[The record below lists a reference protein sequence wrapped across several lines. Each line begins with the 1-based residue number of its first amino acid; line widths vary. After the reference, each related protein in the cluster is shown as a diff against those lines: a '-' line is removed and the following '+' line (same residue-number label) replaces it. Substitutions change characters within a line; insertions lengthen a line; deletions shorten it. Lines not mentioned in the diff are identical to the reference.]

1 MVGKKERKSSSGSGS
16 GLDELGGYKVL
27 PVQISDSASTHYLYF
42 KQHTSK
48 REDPLLPSS
57 RTIYISN
64 VPADATE
71 RDLRRLFQG
80 VARVARVVFHA
91 VVGQDAVKTAAATA
105 RAVNELAASTSKGGK
120 GGKKGAKNN
129 TKAAAEDVKA
139 PLAPLLSSGG
149 SAHVVLLEDAELSAV
164 LAMKAG
170 VREWAMGNSQ
180 GLARHMLDY
189 SAARPATDAVRAD
202 VDAFMAR
209 FEEAQYERD
218 RMLAQQQNVADAD
231 GFIPVVKRA
240 RGGKNT
246 DGTASVTAMSTDE
259 AREAGAARK
268 EPATFANLYR
278 FQARE
283 RKRDQLADLRRKFE
297 EDKEKI
303 ARMRQARQFR
313 PY

>member
-1 MVGKKERKSSSGSGS
+1 MVGKRTKKTNSE
-16 GLDELGGYKVL
+16 LDELSGYKVL
-27 PVQISDSASTHYLYF
+27 PVQISGGTGTHYLYF

-48 REDPLLPSS
+48 RDDPLLPSS
-57 RTIYISN
+57 RTLYISN
-64 VPADATE
+64 IPADATE

-80 VARVARVVFHA
+80 VARVARVVFHSS
-91 VVGQDAVKTAAATA
+91 VGQDAVKAAAATA
-105 RAVNELAASTSKGGK
+105 RATSEMSNTSG
-120 GGKKGAKNN
+120 KGAKGKS
-129 TKAAAEDVKA
+129 KATAEVAKA
-139 PLAPLLSSGG
+139 QQAAPLLSSGG
-149 SAHVVLLEDAELSAV
+149 SAHVVLLEDVELGAV
-164 LAMKAG
+164 LGMKAG
-170 VREWAMGNSQ
+170 AREWAIESSH

-189 SAARPATDAVRAD
+189 GAARPAADDVRAD

-209 FEEAQYERD
+209 FEEAQYERE
-218 RMLAQQQNVADAD
+218 RMLEQQQNVADAD
-231 GFIPVVKRA
+231 GFIPVVRRA

-268 EPATFANLYR
+268 EPTTFANLYR

>member
-1 MVGKKERKSSSGSGS
+1 MVGKKPKGSS
-16 GLDELGGYKVL
+16 GLDEVSGYKVL
-27 PVQISDSASTHYLYF
+27 PVQIGGGAGTHYLYF

-64 VPADATE
+64 IPADATE
-71 RDLRRLFQG
+71 RDLRRVFQG
-80 VARVARVVFHA
+80 VARVARVVFHSA
-91 VVGQDAVKTAAATA
+91 VGQDAVKVAAATA
-105 RAVNELAASTSKGGK
+105 RTVSELSSS
-120 GGKKGAKNN
+120 GKKGAK
-129 TKAAAEDVKA
+129 AATEVAKA
-139 PLAPLLSSGG
+139 PLAPLLCSGS
-149 SAHVVLLEDAELSAV
+149 SAHVVLLEDAELGAV

-170 VREWAMGNSQ
+170 VREWAIDNSQ

-189 SAARPATDAVRAD
+189 SAARPAADAVRAD

-231 GFIPVVKRA
+231 GFIPVVRRA

-268 EPATFANLYR
+268 GPAMLTNFYR

-303 ARMRQARQFR
+303 ARMRQTRQFR

>member
-1 MVGKKERKSSSGSGS
+1 MVSKKIKKSNSSE
-16 GLDELGGYKVL
+16 LDELSGYKVL
-27 PVQISDSASTHYLYF
+27 PVQIAGGTGTHYLYF

-64 VPADATE
+64 IPADATE

-80 VARVARVVFHA
+80 VARVARVVFHSA
-91 VVGQDAVKTAAATA
+91 VGQDAVKVAAAAAQATSEISKISKVVKGKPKATA
-105 RAVNELAASTSKGGK
+105 EV
-120 GGKKGAKNN
+120 
-129 TKAAAEDVKA
+129 TKVQQV
-139 PLAPLLSSGG
+139 APLLSSGG
-149 SAHVVLLEDAELSAV
+149 SAHVVLLEDVELGAV
-164 LAMKAG
+164 LGMKAG
-170 VREWAMGNSQ
+170 VREWAIDSSH
-180 GLARHMLDY
+180 GLARHVLDY
-189 SAARPATDAVRAD
+189 GAARPAVDAVRAD

-218 RMLAQQQNVADAD
+218 RMLEQQQNVADAD
-231 GFIPVVKRA
+231 GFIPVVRRA

-268 EPATFANLYR
+268 EPTTYANLYR

-283 RKRDQLADLRRKFE
+283 RKRDQLVDLRRKFE

>member
-1 MVGKKERKSSSGSGS
+1 MVVKKAKKSNSS
-16 GLDELGGYKVL
+16 GLDELSGYKVL
-27 PVQISDSASTHYLYF
+27 PVQIAGGTGTHYLYF

-64 VPADATE
+64 IPADATE

-80 VARVARVVFHA
+80 MARVARVVFHSA
-91 VVGQDAVKTAAATA
+91 VGQDAVKVAAA
-105 RAVNELAASTSKGGK
+105 AAQATSEISKSSKVVKGK
-120 GGKKGAKNN
+120 SKATTEV
-129 TKAAAEDVKA
+129 TKTQQV
-139 PLAPLLSSGG
+139 APLLSSGG
-149 SAHVVLLEDAELSAV
+149 SAHVVLLEDVELGAV
-164 LAMKAG
+164 LGMKAG
-170 VREWAMGNSQ
+170 VREWAIDNSH
-180 GLARHMLDY
+180 GLARHVLDY
-189 SAARPATDAVRAD
+189 GAARPAVDAVRAD

-209 FEEAQYERD
+209 FEEAQYERE
-218 RMLAQQQNVADAD
+218 RMLEQQQNVADAD
-231 GFIPVVKRA
+231 GFIPVVRRA

-268 EPATFANLYR
+268 EPTTYANLYR

-283 RKRDQLADLRRKFE
+283 RKRDQLVDLRRKFE

>member
-1 MVGKKERKSSSGSGS
+1 MVVGKKTKKSNS
-16 GLDELGGYKVL
+16 GLDELSGYKVL
-27 PVQISDSASTHYLYF
+27 PVQIAGGTGTHYLYF

-80 VARVARVVFHA
+80 VARVARVVFHSA
-91 VVGQDAVKTAAATA
+91 VGQDAVKVAAAAAQATSEISSNTKVGKGKAKAAATTE
-105 RAVNELAASTSKGGK
+105 V
-120 GGKKGAKNN
+120 AK
-129 TKAAAEDVKA
+129 AQQV
-139 PLAPLLSSGG
+139 APLLSSGG
-149 SAHVVLLEDAELSAV
+149 SAHVVLLEDVELGAV
-164 LAMKAG
+164 LGMKAG
-170 VREWAMGNSQ
+170 VREWAIDSSH
-180 GLARHMLDY
+180 GLARHVLDY
-189 SAARPATDAVRAD
+189 GAARPAVDAVRAD

-209 FEEAQYERD
+209 FEEAQYERE
-218 RMLAQQQNVADAD
+218 RMLEQQQNVADAD
-231 GFIPVVKRA
+231 GFIPVVRRA

-268 EPATFANLYR
+268 EPTTYANLYR

-283 RKRDQLADLRRKFE
+283 RKRDQLVDLRRKFE

>member
-1 MVGKKERKSSSGSGS
+1 MAGKKTKTSGGG

-27 PVQISDSASTHYLYF
+27 PVQIAGGASTHYLYF

-64 VPADATE
+64 IPADATE
-71 RDLRRLFQG
+71 RDVRRVFQG

-91 VVGQDAVKTAAATA
+91 AVGQDAVKVAAATA
-105 RAVNELAASTSKGGK
+105 RAVSELSSS
-120 GGKKGAKNN
+120 GKKSEKKKSEKAKSE
-129 TKAAAEDVKA
+129 KAKAEDVNA
-139 PLAPLLSSGG
+139 PLAPLLTSGG

-170 VREWAMGNSQ
+170 VREWAIENSSL
-180 GLARHMLDY
+180 GLARYMQDY
-189 SAARPATDAVRAD
+189 SAARPAADTVRAD

-231 GFIPVVKRA
+231 GFIPVVRRA

-246 DGTASVTAMSTDE
+246 DGTASVTAMSIDE

-268 EPATFANLYR
+268 DPATFSNLYR

>member
-1 MVGKKERKSSSGSGS
+1 MVSKKIKKSNSSE
-16 GLDELGGYKVL
+16 LDELSGYKVL
-27 PVQISDSASTHYLYF
+27 PVQIAGGTGTHYLYF

-64 VPADATE
+64 IPADATE

-80 VARVARVVFHA
+80 VARVARVVFHSA
-91 VVGQDAVKTAAATA
+91 VGQDAVKVAAAAAQATSEISKISKVIKGKPKATA
-105 RAVNELAASTSKGGK
+105 EV
-120 GGKKGAKNN
+120 
-129 TKAAAEDVKA
+129 TKVQQV
-139 PLAPLLSSGG
+139 APLLSSGG
-149 SAHVVLLEDAELSAV
+149 SAHVVLLEDVELGAV
-164 LAMKAG
+164 LGMKAG
-170 VREWAMGNSQ
+170 VREWAIDSSH
-180 GLARHMLDY
+180 GLARHVLDY
-189 SAARPATDAVRAD
+189 GAARPAVDAVRAD

-218 RMLAQQQNVADAD
+218 RMLEQQQNVADAD
-231 GFIPVVKRA
+231 GFIPVVRRA

-268 EPATFANLYR
+268 EPTTYANLYR

-283 RKRDQLADLRRKFE
+283 RKRDQLVDLRRKFE

>member
-1 MVGKKERKSSSGSGS
+1 MVDKRTKKTNSE
-16 GLDELGGYKVL
+16 LDELSGYKVL
-27 PVQISDSASTHYLYF
+27 PVQISGGASTHYLYF

-80 VARVARVVFHA
+80 VARVARVVFHSS
-91 VVGQDAVKTAAATA
+91 VGQDAVKVAAATA
-105 RAVNELAASTSKGGK
+105 QATSEMARTSSKGTKGK
-120 GGKKGAKNN
+120 PKAKA
-129 TKAAAEDVKA
+129 TAEAAKAQQV
-139 PLAPLLSSGG
+139 APLLSSGG
-149 SAHVVLLEDAELSAV
+149 SAHVVLLEDVELGAV
-164 LAMKAG
+164 LGMKAG
-170 VREWAMGNSQ
+170 VREWDIENSH

-189 SAARPATDAVRAD
+189 GAARPAAADVRAD

-209 FEEAQYERD
+209 FEEAQYERE
-218 RMLAQQQNVADAD
+218 RMLEQQQNVADAD
-231 GFIPVVKRA
+231 GFIPVVRRA

-259 AREAGAARK
+259 AREAGATRK

>member
-1 MVGKKERKSSSGSGS
+1 MVSKNIKKSNSSE
-16 GLDELGGYKVL
+16 LDELSGYKVL
-27 PVQISDSASTHYLYF
+27 PVQIAGGTGTHYLYF

-64 VPADATE
+64 IPADATE

-80 VARVARVVFHA
+80 VARVARVVFHSA
-91 VVGQDAVKTAAATA
+91 VGQDAVKVAAAAAQATSDISKISKVVKGKPKATA
-105 RAVNELAASTSKGGK
+105 EV
-120 GGKKGAKNN
+120 
-129 TKAAAEDVKA
+129 TKVQQV
-139 PLAPLLSSGG
+139 APLLSSGG
-149 SAHVVLLEDAELSAV
+149 SAHVVLLEDVELGAV
-164 LAMKAG
+164 LGMKAG
-170 VREWAMGNSQ
+170 VREWAIDSSH
-180 GLARHMLDY
+180 GLARHVLDY
-189 SAARPATDAVRAD
+189 GAARPAVDAVRAD

-218 RMLAQQQNVADAD
+218 RMLEQQQNVADAD
-231 GFIPVVKRA
+231 GFIPVVRRA

-268 EPATFANLYR
+268 EPTTYANLYR

-283 RKRDQLADLRRKFE
+283 RKRDQLVDLRRKFE